1 MYHTR
6 RRNRS
11 IDYDSI
17 VHRSFFFEHFNDS
30 SDFSFFLSDGNID
43 TVDIFSFLIEDS
55 ISGDSSFSGLSI
67 SDDKFSLSSTNRYHR
82 INGFD
87 SGF

>member
-1 MYHTR
+1 MYYTR

-43 TVDIFSFLIEDS
+43 TVDIFSFLVENSIGSDS
-55 ISGDSSFSGLSI
+55 GFSGLPI
-67 SDDKFSLSSTNRYHR
+67 SDDKFSLSSTNWYHS